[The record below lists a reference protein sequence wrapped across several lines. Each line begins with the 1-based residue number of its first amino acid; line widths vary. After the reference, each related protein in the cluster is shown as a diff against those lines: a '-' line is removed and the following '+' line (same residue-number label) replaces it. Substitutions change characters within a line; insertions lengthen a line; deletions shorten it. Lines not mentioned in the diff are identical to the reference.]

1 MAQRAHTRMV
11 ALDAFE
17 LLVNSTAHVLE
28 QLAFQCA
35 AETQH
40 CTVFTALGFL
50 QARQIEA
57 RGQFD
62 FECYPPPVQRSGVC
76 AAVFGIAPNLPYQ
89 RLQLR
94 RGMFALVRALDEK
107 VLQLRALQ
115 RFGRTTKAEFFIL
128 GNSNETVQRVDA
140 VGGHGMPFFCKS
152 APTERN

>member
-1 MAQRAHTRMV
+1 MPNSGQRRLSASNLPGRTGLMAQRAHTRMV

-50 QARQIEA
+50 QARQIGA

-76 AAVFGIAPNLPYQ
+76 AAVFGIAPPSAIPETAIAPRQ
-89 RLQLR
+89 
-94 RGMFALVRALDEK
+94 VR
-107 VLQLRALQ
+107 VSSRA
-115 RFGRTTKAEFFIL
+115 R
-128 GNSNETVQRVDA
+128 
-140 VGGHGMPFFCKS
+140 
-152 APTERN
+152 